1 MDVWITGSRPRSLK
15 EERALIASN
24 NSWLG
29 GWVWK
34 KRHANDVLQQLHIL
48 VQRLPKGMAFES
60 ERPRLNESQ
69 RAEFAV
75 VCSGHMCGR
84 AYVWCCAAEADVA
97 MLW

>member
-15 EERALIASN
+15 EKEHSSRATTHG
-24 NSWLG
+24 LG
-29 GWVWK
+29 LGLE